1 MQVLFGIKLSDAVPA
16 HALSHPTTCIPLA
29 SADLQEYLFPYFNM
43 KYKHLFGPVPSRR
56 LGLSLGIDPITYKT
70 CTFDCVYC
78 ECGATTKLT
87 DTRKEYIPV
96 ADIIS
101 ELDSFL
107 STHPTLDYII
117 FSGSGEPTMNSGIGK
132 IISFVKIK
140 YPQYKIAVLTNSS
153 LFSHA
158 EVRKELLLAD
168 VIMPSLDAVTENI
181 FRKINRPAAA
191 IKITDILQGL
201 IEFRKEFPGKIWL
214 EIFIIPGINDT
225 DEEIE
230 KFYTVLTKIKPDL
243 IQLNSLDRPGTENW
257 VIPAD
262 ENTLE
267 KFLKKFEDLPV
278 VTISNYQKREKVGS
292 YNLKIEDAILSTIS
306 RRPCTAEDLSKIL
319 DIHIAE
325 LNKYLDT
332 LHENERI
339 EAVKKPRGI
348 FFKSKV

>member
-1 MQVLFGIKLSDAVPA
+1 
-16 HALSHPTTCIPLA
+16 
-29 SADLQEYLFPYFNM
+29 M

-56 LGLSLGIDPITYKT
+56 LGLSLGIDPIPYKT
-70 CTFDCVYC
+70 CSFDCVYC
-78 ECGATTKLT
+78 ECGATTTLT
-87 DTRKEYIPV
+87 DERKEYIPV
-96 ADIIS
+96 AEIIS

-107 STHPTLDYII
+107 STKPTLDYIT
-117 FSGSGEPTMNSGIGK
+117 FSGSGEPTLNIGLGK
-132 IISFVKIK
+132 IISFLKQK

-153 LFSHA
+153 LFSDT
-158 EVRKELLLAD
+158 EVRNELLLAD
-168 VIMPSLDAVTENI
+168 VIMPSLDAVSEDI
-181 FRKINRPAAA
+181 FKKTNRPAPEIN
-191 IKITDILQGL
+191 IKDVLQGL
-201 IEFRKEFPGKIWL
+201 IDFRKEYSGKIWL

-225 DEEIE
+225 DDELK
-230 KFYTVLTKIKPDL
+230 KFHAMLKKINPDL

-262 ENTLE
+262 KETL
-267 KFLKKFEDLPV
+267 LKIKNKFEDLPV
-278 VTISNYQKREKVGS
+278 VTISNYQKREKVKS

-306 RRPCTAEDLSKIL
+306 RRPCTADDLSEIL

-332 LHENERI
+332 LHEKGRI

>member
-1 MQVLFGIKLSDAVPA
+1 
-16 HALSHPTTCIPLA
+16 
-29 SADLQEYLFPYFNM
+29 M

-56 LGLSLGIDPITYKT
+56 LGLSLGIDPIPYKT
-70 CTFDCVYC
+70 CSFDCVYC
-78 ECGATTKLT
+78 ECGATTTLT
-87 DTRKEYIPV
+87 DERKEYIPV
-96 ADIIS
+96 AEIIS

-107 STHPTLDYII
+107 STKPTLDYIT
-117 FSGSGEPTMNSGIGK
+117 FSGSGEPTLNIGIGK
-132 IISFVKIK
+132 IISFLKQK

-153 LFSHA
+153 LFSDT

-168 VIMPSLDAVTENI
+168 VIMPSLDAVSEDI
-181 FRKINRPAAA
+181 FKKINRPAPRIN
-191 IKITDILQGL
+191 IKDILRGL
-201 IEFRKEFPGKIWL
+201 IDFRKDYTGKIWL
-214 EIFIIPGINDT
+214 EIFIIPDINDT
-225 DEEIE
+225 DDEMK
-230 KFYTVLTKIKPDL
+230 KFHAVLKKIKPDL

-262 ENTLE
+262 EETLL
-267 KFLKKFEDLPV
+267 KFQRKFENLPV
-278 VTISNYQKREKVGS
+278 VTISNYQKREKVKS

-306 RRPCTAEDLSKIL
+306 RRPCTADDLSEIL

-332 LHENERI
+332 LHENGRI

>member
-1 MQVLFGIKLSDAVPA
+1 MQVLSGIKLSDAVPA

-87 DTRKEYIPV
+87 DTRKEYISV

-107 STHPTLDYII
+107 SAKPTLDYIT
-117 FSGSGEPTMNSGIGK
+117 FSGSGEPTLNSGIGK
-132 IISFVKIK
+132 IISFLKIK

-153 LFSHA
+153 LFSDA
-158 EVRKELLLAD
+158 EVRKELLQAD
-168 VIMPSLDAVTENI
+168 VIMPSLDAVSKDI

-191 IKITDILQGL
+191 IKIKNILQGL
-201 IEFRKEFPGKIWL
+201 IDFRIEFSGKIWL
-214 EIFIIPGINDT
+214 EIFITPGINDT

-278 VTISNYQKREKVGS
+278 VTISNYQKREKIGS
-292 YNLKIEDAILSTIS
+292 YNLKIEDAILATIS
-306 RRPCTAEDLSKIL
+306 RRPCTAEDLSEIL

-332 LHENERI
+332 LHENGHI